1 MARTYNTLL
10 LLMPVGEKKTEGDN
24 KEIKILNSLVFIE
37 KNTV

>member
-10 LLMPVGEKKTEGDN
+10 LMPVGEKKKEGDN
-24 KEIKILNSLVFIE
+24 KEIKILNSFVFIE